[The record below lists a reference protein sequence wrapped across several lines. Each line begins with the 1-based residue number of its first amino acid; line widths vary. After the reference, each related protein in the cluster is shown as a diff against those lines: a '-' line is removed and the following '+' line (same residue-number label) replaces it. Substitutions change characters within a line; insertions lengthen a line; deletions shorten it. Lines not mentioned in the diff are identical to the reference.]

1 MTIYAIDEKLGNN
14 VITAFIFL
22 KYSDN
27 NSLKKIFNILR
38 VIYKFEPITVNW
50 DYDLA
55 QIKTLK
61 EYDLY
66 HKKPLYYMLS
76 ISLFITTI
84 KIMKQLKLFKKYK

>member
-22 KYSDN
+22 KYSD
-27 NSLKKIFNILR
+27 I
-38 VIYKFEPITVNW
+38 NW

-61 EYDLY
+61 ECDLY